1 MKKEN
6 IFWGVFFLLGAVFLI
21 VGKLGFLSGVGIW
34 TLLFSILLAAMLV
47 KSVLRLS
54 PTGILFSLAFFCIL
68 YAEPLHLEALTPWP
82 VLGAAALGSIGCG
95 LLFGRRRARRRAWH
109 GEGHFDRVDQV
120 SGDCVDF
127 STSFGSS
134 IKYVHSDR
142 FQRAS
147 IHCSFGAMKVYFD
160 NAVVR
165 DGAAVVDLNVSFSGV
180 ELYVPSGW
188 NVVNDASASLGGIEV
203 PSGNG
208 NGPLV
213 TLTGNVSLGGVEVFY
228 V

>member
-109 GEGHFDRVDQV
+109 GEEHFDRVDQV

-165 DGAAVVDLNVSFSGV
+165 DGAAVVDLDVSFSGV

-188 NVVNDASASLGGIEV
+188 NVVNDASASLGGIEI